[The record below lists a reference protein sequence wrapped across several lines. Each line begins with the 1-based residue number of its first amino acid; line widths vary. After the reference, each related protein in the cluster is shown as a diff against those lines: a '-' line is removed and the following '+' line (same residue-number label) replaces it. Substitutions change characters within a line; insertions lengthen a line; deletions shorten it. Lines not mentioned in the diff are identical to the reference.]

1 MAHDII
7 PQLTQWEYDHSLGH
21 LAVWW
26 IETFTLIGR
35 GDGIGLPMH
44 FDLDEYQFMVGAY
57 ALKRNGKRKFNRLFL
72 SRAKGRDK
80 SGKAAGVGMFEG
92 FGPCR
97 FDHWAREGETYT
109 FMGETYEYRE
119 GEPVG
124 KPVTQPEV
132 VCLANS
138 EQQAGNVFESIY
150 YNCDSGPLS
159 DWKGMGM
166 DVGTTRIMLPEGGI
180 IMPITSGA
188 SSQDGKLT
196 TCGLADETHLMVQ
209 PKLWNVYKT
218 VARNLGKR
226 AGTAGTFMMETSTMY
241 RPGEGSIA
249 EASYKYAWDV
259 AAGRIKHRAGIYFD
273 HVYATLDVE
282 DFSDEKKMTKAL
294 EIAYGQSLKSP
305 DGIDHIILKDGTD
318 VPIENKTGLSA
329 EREIGRR
336 SIRH

>member
-44 FDLDEYQFMVGAY
+44 FDLDEYQFMIGAY

-109 FMGETYEYRE
+109 CMGETYEYHE

-159 DWKGMGM
+159 DWMWARP
-166 DVGTTRIMLPEGGI
+166 VSCFPRV
-180 IMPITSGA
+180 A
-188 SSQDGKLT
+188 SSCPSLR
-196 TCGLADETHLMVQ
+196 V
-209 PKLWNVYKT
+209 PPV
-218 VARNLGKR
+218 R
-226 AGTAGTFMMETSTMY
+226 MES
-241 RPGEGSIA
+241 
-249 EASYKYAWDV
+249 
-259 AAGRIKHRAGIYFD
+259 
-273 HVYATLDVE
+273 
-282 DFSDEKKMTKAL
+282 
-294 EIAYGQSLKSP
+294 
-305 DGIDHIILKDGTD
+305 
-318 VPIENKTGLSA
+318 
-329 EREIGRR
+329 
-336 SIRH
+336 